1 MNTHRTTNSNK
12 TAIGYVRVSTQEQV
26 SEGVSLDA
34 QRDRLK
40 GYCKLNGIKLI
51 DIKADEGVSGGTLE
65 RPGLQAALA
74 MLRRGTANTLIVVK
88 LDRLSRS
95 LRDVCT
101 LVEDYSGNERYHLLS
116 LCGMANTHSAAGR
129 MVLMNLA
136 NYAQF
141 EREMIGER
149 TRDALRHLKS
159 QGVRLGPAPYGYALS
174 DDVEPNGRRR
184 LVPIPSE
191 QEVIQKIT
199 AMHSEQI
206 KMRVIARKLNDEGIP
221 ARRGKWF
228 VNRIC
233 LILQRAGLH
242 KPRRNAPRVP
252 KRYDPAAAQVMAM
265 GLRKEGFSLSQIGAR
280 LRKAK
285 LTPQR
290 GGKWHPAQ
298 VAKLLESPADRKSAA
313 RRACELR
320 EQGMTLKEIG
330 VRLAMEGFQTK
341 QGGVW
346 FPATVLALLRTQEDS
361 TSDGPSL

>member
-1 MNTHRTTNSNK
+1 LRE
-12 TAIGYVRVSTQEQV
+12 A
-26 SEGVSLDA
+26 L
-34 QRDRLK
+34 
-40 GYCKLNGIKLI
+40 
-51 DIKADEGVSGGTLE
+51 
-65 RPGLQAALA
+65 GL
-74 MLRRGTANTLIVVK
+74 LRRGRANTLIVVK

-101 LVEDYSGNERYHLLS
+101 LVEDYFGNERYHLLS

-141 EREMIGER
+141 EREMISER
-149 TRDALRHLKS
+149 TRDALRHMKA

-174 DDVEPNGRRR
+174 DEVDANGRRL
-184 LVPIPSE
+184 LVPIPDE
-191 QEVIQKIT
+191 QEVIQKIKSLR
-199 AMHSEQI
+199 AEGLSFA
-206 KMRVIARKLNDEGIP
+206 KIAQRLNAVQTP
-221 ARRGKWF
+221 ARRNGTWR

-233 LILQRAGLH
+233 IILHREGMH
-242 KPRRNAPRVP
+242 TMRKNRPHVP
-252 KRYDPAAAQVMAM
+252 SRFDPEAATALAVE
-265 GLRKEGFSLSQIGAR
+265 LRKEGFSLSQIGAR

-330 VRLAMEGFQTK
+330 VRLAMEGFHRD
-341 QGGVW
+341 GGGAWYPSLVC
-346 FPATVLALLRTQEDS
+346 VLLRSVQEVSAENEHQTEDL
-361 TSDGPSL
+361 DVQ